1 MSRIYKVEMVDIR
14 KKYASIQI
22 EAENEKE
29 AIAKARQ
36 LQREDFDEVESAEQT
51 TWEVK
56 SEWSLSKFLSSLF
69 RA

>member
-1 MSRIYKVEMVDIR
+1 MSRTYKVEMVDIR
-14 KKYASIQI
+14 KQYASIQI

>member
-36 LQREDFDEVESAEQT
+36 LQWEDFDEVEAAEQT
-51 TWEVK
+51 TWETK

>member
-14 KKYASIQI
+14 KQYASIQI

-36 LQREDFDEVESAEQT
+36 LQREDFDEVEAAEQT

>member
-1 MSRIYKVEMVDIR
+1 MSKTYKVEMVDIR

-36 LQREDFDEVESAEQT
+36 LQWEDFDEVESAEQT
-51 TWEVK
+51 TWQTK
-56 SEWSLSKFLSSLF
+56 SEWSMAKLLSSLF
-69 RA
+69 RV

>member
-14 KKYASIQI
+14 KQYASIQI